1 MNIQDELQVN
11 VSEAVSVGA
20 SFSLPVAE
28 DQDVG
33 VNGRLEYQLLP
44 VDGGVFRLVHSVSIA
59 DGSTDVKLVLYSP
72 LDREQ
77 VRPPI
82 EFFGETFKQSSG

>member
-20 SFSLPVAE
+20 SFSLPVPE

-44 VDGGVFRLVHSVSIA
+44 VDGGVFRLVHSVSVSPTA
-59 DGSTDVKLVLYSP
+59 PPTSSWYSTHRSTANRCDH
-72 LDREQ
+72 R
-77 VRPPI
+77 
-82 EFFGETFKQSSG
+82 

>member
-1 MNIQDELQVN
+1 
-11 VSEAVSVGA
+11 VGT

-33 VNGRLEYQLLP
+33 NNGRLEYQLLSP
-44 VDGGVFRLVHSVSIA
+44 SNAGGPPSDSVFQLVQGVNVVDGSE
-59 DGSTDVKLVLYSP
+59 DVKLVLQSS

-77 VRPPI
+77 VTLI
-82 EFFGETFKQSSG
+82 LVEQKV